1 MSLQQLID
9 SAKSVADF
17 LVKKAGSSIFQ
28 VVSHLDADGLAA
40 AGIISK
46 MLKRLNARFHV
57 RIVHQLSERAL
68 ASLPKRERIFVF
80 TDLGSGQL
88 RILKEVFKEDFIV
101 IDHHPPEEVAGT
113 VNFMHLNPHLF
124 GVDGS
129 IDVSGAGMAYLVA
142 KEVDVSN
149 RDLSALAVVGAL
161 GDRQDKGE
169 ARSLTGLNAEIVKDG
184 VDVGVLKE
192 VKDLMFFGREFR
204 PIPVALEYTMDPFI
218 PGLSGNH
225 AACVKFLNE
234 RVKIPLKVGE
244 KWRTISDLSQQ
255 EKSVLV
261 SELVKYMLGPGGMS
275 AEEAQSIVGTVYVL
289 ANERLGTPVRDARE
303 FAFLLN
309 ACGRTGKA
317 GLGLAICLGDKK
329 FSEEAIK
336 VAGEYRAKIA
346 EYMNWLGE
354 GNINVKGDVCWFN
367 GGRYIDERIV
377 GTITSILSS
386 SKMYRDKVIVG
397 FAYSEEEGAV
407 KVSARLGPEIKKE
420 VNLGELM
427 KHIASKM
434 GLNLVAGG
442 HDLAAGAYIPAGKE
456 NEFIEVLSAELAGL

>member
-1 MSLQQLID
+1 MSPQQLID
-9 SAKSVADF
+9 LAKHVADF
-17 LVKKAGSSIFQ
+17 LVEKAGSSIFQ
-28 VVSHLDADGLAA
+28 VVSHLDADGIAA
-40 AGIISK
+40 AGIISRV
-46 MLKRLNARFHV
+46 LKRLNAKFHV
-57 RIVHQLSERAL
+57 RIVRQLSERAL
-68 ASLPKRERIFVF
+68 STLPRSGRIFVF

-88 RILKEVFKEDFIV
+88 SILKEFFKEDFIV
-101 IDHHPPEEVAGT
+101 IDHHPPEEVDAA
-113 VNFMHLNPHLF
+113 NIMHLNPHLF
-124 GVDGS
+124 GMDGNVN
-129 IDVSGAGMAYLVA
+129 VSGAGMAYLVA
-142 KEVDVSN
+142 REVDVSN

-184 VDVGVLKE
+184 IDVGVLKE

-225 AACVKFLNE
+225 AACVKFLTE

-255 EKSVLV
+255 EKSILV

-275 AEEAQSIVGTVYVL
+275 AEEAQSIVGTVYIL
-289 ANERLGTPVRDARE
+289 ADDRFGASVRDARE

-329 FSEEAIK
+329 FFDEAVK

-346 EYMNWLGE
+346 EYMNWLEE
-354 GNINVKGDVCWFN
+354 GNVHVKGDVCWFN
-367 GGRYIDERIV
+367 GGSYIDERMV
-377 GTITSILSS
+377 GTLTSILSS

-407 KVSARLGPEIKKE
+407 KVSARLGSGVKMEI
-420 VNLGELM
+420 NLGELM
-427 KHIASKM
+427 RRVASKM

-442 HDLAAGAYIPAGKE
+442 HDLAAGAYIPVGRE
-456 NEFIEVLSAELAGL
+456 NEFIEVLSAELAGS